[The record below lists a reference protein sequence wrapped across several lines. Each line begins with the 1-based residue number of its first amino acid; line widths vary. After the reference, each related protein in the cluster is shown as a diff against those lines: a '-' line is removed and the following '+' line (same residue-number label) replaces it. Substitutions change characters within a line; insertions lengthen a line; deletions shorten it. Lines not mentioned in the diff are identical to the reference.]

1 MQLVSLPYK
10 MGGNTQE
17 MESTE
22 RKTANLLEPLT
33 MDRLEDGSYGPSTY
47 SEYCIYKDAVCPVT
61 HIISLCSPCPVSL
74 GRRDFHKYSKRSGFD
89 MLDIYPEELAVLN
102 PLGQLS

>member
-10 MGGNTQE
+10 LGGNTQE

-33 MDRLEDGSYGPSTY
+33 KDRLEDGSYGPST
-47 SEYCIYKDAVCPVT
+47 
-61 HIISLCSPCPVSL
+61 
-74 GRRDFHKYSKRSGFD
+74 
-89 MLDIYPEELAVLN
+89 
-102 PLGQLS
+102 